1 MSNVTLKVSI
11 DKFILPNHT
20 NVLTQLLK
28 SIAERLSWKTDVSYT
43 PSKVIETDNEVYFT
57 FNLEHHNESNTLIEI
72 VENRY
77 NSMLKSLKQYNY
89 PTDKSKY
96 CGKLLSIN
104 SIDFNKV
111 LQFQYIKNNK
121 ILLTKPLI
129 LPVFK
134 YKTGLTIETNTK
146 FNFRHLKYTDS
157 TLSDYG
163 LYIFLNRDN
172 YTDYNYGYN
181 FLHIY
186 EHLMCDGIDI
196 KSTNVK
202 STNVKSNDT
211 KLVDSQPG
219 LKNLNP
225 IITNGCTYPTNICK
239 LFAIYSTPEG
249 LVEAYRRYVEFHEK
263 CKDINYWRTT
273 MKNRIKTETIRTW
286 SETITNR
293 SLTDC
298 CRSDSSIFDK
308 MEYDYNIFAL
318 FSQSQYTILT
328 TSNIDLDFK
337 LSGIKPVKINSTI
350 TKPITPTFNRLPL
363 NVIRNRSNQFI
374 LDVNDLNDKILKR
387 YNILYGKQVAYVF
400 GNKCRCLNDV
410 ISLFSILELDDLKY
424 IIKHYAFPCSNI
436 ELNYTYLN

>member
-1 MSNVTLKVSI
+1 MSNVILKITI
-11 DKFILPNHT
+11 DKSILPNHT
-20 NVLTQLLK
+20 NALTQLLK

-43 PSKVIETDNEVYFT
+43 PSKVIETDDEVYFT
-57 FNLEHHNESNTLIEI
+57 FNLEHHNESNTLTEI

-77 NSMLKSLKQYNY
+77 NSILKSLKQYNY

-104 SIDFNKV
+104 TKNFNNI

-121 ILLTKPLI
+121 VLLTKPLV
-129 LPVFK
+129 LPGFK
-134 YKTGLTIETNTK
+134 YKTSLTIETNTK
-146 FNFRHLKYTDS
+146 FNFKHLKYIDS

-186 EHLMCDGIDI
+186 EHLMCDGID
-196 KSTNVK
+196 VK
-202 STNVKSNDT
+202 STNIKSIDT

-263 CKDINYWRTT
+263 CKNINYWRTT
-273 MKNRIKTETIRTW
+273 MKPRIKTETIRTW

-293 SLTDC
+293 NLTDC

-308 MEYDYNIFAL
+308 MEYDYSIFAL

-328 TSNIDLDFK
+328 TSNVDLNFK
-337 LSGIKPVKINSTI
+337 LGNIKPTKPDLKI

-400 GNKCRCLNDV
+400 GNKHKCLNDV

>member
-1 MSNVTLKVSI
+1 MSNVILKITI
-11 DKFILPNHT
+11 DKSILPNHT
-20 NVLTQLLK
+20 NILTQLLK
-28 SIAERLSWKTDVSYT
+28 SIAEHLSWKTDVSYT
-43 PSKVIETDNEVYFT
+43 PSKVIETDDEIYFI
-57 FNLEHHNESNTLIEI
+57 FNLEHHNESNTLTEI

-77 NSMLKSLKQYNY
+77 NSILKSLKQYSY

-96 CGKLLSIN
+96 CGKLLNVN
-104 SIDFNKV
+104 SVDFNKI

-121 ILLTKPLI
+121 VLLTKPLV
-129 LPVFK
+129 LPEFK
-134 YKTGLTIETNTK
+134 YKTNLTVETNTK
-146 FNFRHLKYTDS
+146 FNFRHLKYVDS

-196 KSTNVK
+196 KLSNTK
-202 STNVKSNDT
+202 SSDT
-211 KLVDSQPG
+211 K
-219 LKNLNP
+219 LNP

-263 CKDINYWRTT
+263 CKDINYWKTT
-273 MKNRIKTETIRTW
+273 MKPRIKTETIRTW

-298 CRSDSSIFDK
+298 CRSDSSIFDR

-318 FSQSQYTILT
+318 FSQSQYTVLT

-337 LSGIKPVKINSTI
+337 LSDIKLSSLEPVSCELTKSNLKITN
-350 TKPITPTFNRLPL
+350 PIVPMFNRLPL

-400 GNKCRCLNDV
+400 GNKCKCLNDV

-436 ELNYTYLN
+436 ELNYAYLN